1 MKKLYLLLSIVLFSK
16 CAYSQVTVQVIE
28 DANNGYAFIDK
39 ITKQKVN
46 NKIWDETEPFVN
58 GFAKVATNN
67 TWGFVDKNGTPISN
81 SFYRDVR
88 NFVNHLAAA
97 NTKNKWGFI
106 DEQGKVVIP
115 FEYDIV
121 YDFNE
126 DVTAAFK
133 NNTWFLINKQAAI
146 IKQLDIDV
154 FYGFKNGKARITKQ
168 GRSGLIN
175 TQGEIISLDAAT
187 NATKT
192 NLVARPN
199 SALSVPC
206 PENIGFEYGNFT
218 NWLCDTGRVAGVG
231 TSNVITLFPSTPT
244 ANRHVI
250 VPTANASALDPY
262 GLFPTNAPDGSN
274 FALKLGNNIN
284 GKGAERVSYNI
295 VVPTGSTDASITYRY
310 AVVFEDPG
318 HLYHEQ
324 PRFIA
329 KLFDVA
335 NNNYVPCASYEYISD
350 AALPGFFDSP
360 IDATVKC
367 KAWSSVFV
375 NLSAYAGKTMRLEFT
390 TADCTRGLHWG
401 YAYVDVGDCNITASA
416 NYTCNPSAANLIA
429 PAGFQFYNWWNSNYT
444 AILATGQNATI
455 SPIPANNSTL
465 HVEVI
470 PFNGFGCQ
478 DTLHV
483 LINNNNAV
491 ANAGPDKYICP
502 LGSTTIG
509 TAAVA
514 GNTYSWSPTTGLSN
528 QNIATPTASPLATTT
543 YYVTVNNPSSNCPAI
558 DSVVVNVYPK
568 PIAAFTTPAPQC
580 IFNNNFSFVN
590 NSTGIAS
597 YVWHFGD
604 GTNSTLPNPTH
615 AYATANAFTVKLVV
629 TSANG
634 CKDSVSR
641 IINVY
646 PKPTAAFTT
655 PAPQCIFN
663 NNFSFVNNST
673 GAVSYTWYFG
683 DGTTSTATNPTHSYV
698 IASAFTVKLV
708 ITSANGCKD
717 SVSSVINVHAK
728 PTAAFTTPTSQCIFN
743 NNFSFV
749 NNSTGTATYLWYFGD
764 GTTSSA
770 ISPTHSYASANAFT
784 VKLVVT
790 SANGCKDSVSS
801 VINVYAKPTAAFI
814 IPASQCFSNNNF
826 SFVNNSTGA
835 ATYVWFFGDG
845 TNSTLPNPTHVYATA
860 NTFTVK
866 LVVTSANGCK
876 DSLSRIINVYPKP
889 TAAFTTPAPQCI
901 FNNNFSFVNNS
912 AGATSYLWYFGD
924 GTTSTATNPTHI
936 YANANAFTVKL
947 VATSANGCKDSASRI
962 INVYPKPTAAFTTPA
977 PQCIFN
983 NNFSFVNNSTAGA
996 TYVWYFGDGTT
1007 STATSPN
1014 HIYASAN
1021 AFSVKLVVTS
1031 VNGCKDSVS
1040 RIINVYPKPTATFTT
1055 PTAQCISNNNFSFVN
1070 NSTGATSYLWYFGD
1084 GTTSTAQ
1091 NPTHSYATSNTF
1103 TVKLI
1108 VTSINGCKDSLSRVI
1123 TVFAKPIAAF
1133 ITPISQCISNN
1144 NFSFVNNSTGATT
1157 YLWYFGD
1164 GTSSTAQSP
1173 THNYATANSFT
1184 VKLVVASINGC
1195 KDSISSV
1202 ITVFAKPT
1210 ALFTAP
1216 PAQCISNNNFS
1227 FVNNSTGAATYLWHF
1242 GDGTSSTLQNPTHI
1256 YITANTFTVKLV
1268 ITSANGCK
1276 DSISRVITVFAKPTA
1291 AFTAPPPQC
1300 ISNNNFSFVN
1310 NSIGAA
1316 SYLWYFGDGT
1326 TSIAQNPTHS
1336 YVTPNAFTVKLVV
1349 TSINGCKDSISRTI
1363 NVFAKPTAAFTTPA
1377 PQCIFNNSFS
1387 FANNSIGAATYLWI
1401 FGDGTTSTA
1410 QNPTHSYTTA
1420 NAFTVK
1426 LIVTNSNGCKDSLS
1440 RIINVYPKPIPA
1452 FTTATPQCLS
1462 TNNFTFTNT
1471 STGGSTYVWH
1481 FGDGTTS
1488 TLINPTHTYSVASGY
1503 TVKLVVTSANGCKDS
1518 IIRAI
1523 NVYANPVATF
1533 TPPASQCSSNNN
1545 FSFVNNSVG
1554 PATYL
1559 WSFGDGTTST
1569 AQNPTHSYTI
1579 ANAFTVK
1586 LVVTN
1591 SNGCKDSM
1599 TSIVNVYAK
1608 PIPAFTT
1615 PSPQCFSNNN
1625 FTFNNNSVGA
1635 NTYLWN
1641 FGDGNTS
1648 TDLAPTHTYATA
1660 GNYTTKLMVTNNY
1673 GCADSTSDV
1682 TNVLAVPTPAFIA
1695 PVAQCILNNNFTFTN
1710 TSTGGATYLWNF
1722 GDGTSSTSPNPTHSY
1737 TNANTYTVKLIVT
1750 NNNGCWDTVSNIVNV
1765 NPGATLIMGNDA
1777 AICKGSNTAL
1787 SVQGAQ
1793 SYQWTPS
1800 TGLNCDTC
1808 INPIATPAI
1817 TTTYTVTAL
1826 TNGGC
1831 PGADTVRVTVFQPI
1845 DINVSPNKQICTNES
1860 FKLSANGAS
1869 TYLWSPAQGL
1879 NSTTSA
1885 NPTTTTTS
1893 TTQYMVIGFDNNN
1906 CFKDTGY
1913 VKITVLPK
1921 PTLQLG
1927 ANQTVSTG
1935 TVVPLTGATTNG
1947 PIVSWLWTPATD
1959 LSCNTC
1965 PRPMATIKKD
1975 ITYTATV
1982 KNIYG
1987 CVATDDIHF
1996 HTICEGSQ
2004 VYVPN
2009 AFTPDGDGKNDIL
2022 MVRSKG
2028 IEVVR
2033 SFKIYSRWGEL
2044 IFEQNNFPPNN
2055 PTYGWDGKIKGVVGS
2070 AEVYVYVAQVTCDN
2084 VKDFIIKGNISILK

>member
-1 MKKLYLLLSIVLFSK
+1 MKKLYLLLSIALLSNYVY
-16 CAYSQVTVQVIE
+16 CQVTVQVVACA
-28 DANNGYAFIDK
+28 DNRYAFIAK
-39 ITKQKVN
+39 ATKQKVN
-46 NKIWDETEPFVN
+46 TSTWDETEPFVN
-58 GFAKVATNN
+58 GFAKVAANN
-67 TWGFVDKNGTPISN
+67 KWGFVDKNGNPVNNT
-81 SFYRDVR
+81 FYTDVR
-88 NFVNHLAAA
+88 NFINHLAAA
-97 NTKNKWGFI
+97 NNNNKWGFI
-106 DEQGKVVIP
+106 NEQGRVIIP

-121 YDFNE
+121 FDFNE
-126 DVTAAFK
+126 AVTAAFK
-133 NNTWFLINKQAAI
+133 NNKWFLINKQAVI
-146 IKQLDIDV
+146 IKPLDIDV
-154 FYGFKNGKARITKQ
+154 FYGFKNGKARIAKQ
-168 GRSGLIN
+168 GRNGFIN
-175 TQGEIISLDAAT
+175 TQGDIISLEPAT
-187 NATKT
+187 NATV
-192 NLVARPN
+192 NNFSARPN
-199 SALSVPC
+199 STSSVPC
-206 PENIGFEYGNFT
+206 PVNIGFEYGNFT
-218 NWLCDTGRVAGVG
+218 NWLCDTGWVAGVG

-250 VPTANASALDPY
+250 VPTANPSALDPY

-284 GKGAERVSYNI
+284 GKGAERVSYEI
-295 VVPTGSTDASITYRY
+295 VVPTNSVDASITYRY

-324 PRFIA
+324 PRFIT
-329 KLFDVA
+329 KLLDVA
-335 NNNYVPCASYEYISD
+335 TNTYVPCASYEYISD
-350 AALPGFFDSP
+350 AALPGFFNSP
-360 IDATVKC
+360 IDVTVKC

-401 YAYVDVGDCNITASA
+401 YAYVDVGDCNITADV

-455 SPIPANNSTL
+455 TPIPANNSTL

-483 LINNNNAV
+483 LISNNNAV
-491 ANAGPDKYICP
+491 SNAGPDKFICP
-502 LGSTTIG
+502 LGSTIIG
-509 TAAVA
+509 TPSIA
-514 GNTYSWSPTTGLSN
+514 GNTYSWAPTLGLSN
-528 QNIATPTASPLATTT
+528 PNVATPTASPLNTTT
-543 YYVTVNNPSSNCPAI
+543 YYLTVNNPSINCPAI
-558 DSVVVNVYPK
+558 DSVVVTVFPK
-568 PIAAFTTPAPQC
+568 PLPAFTTPAPQC
-580 IFNNNFSFVN
+580 ISNNNFSFTN
-590 NSTGIAS
+590 NSI
-597 YVWHFGD
+597 
-604 GTNSTLPNPTH
+604 
-615 AYATANAFTVKLVV
+615 
-629 TSANG
+629 
-634 CKDSVSR
+634 
-641 IINVY
+641 
-646 PKPTAAFTT
+646 
-655 PAPQCIFN
+655 
-663 NNFSFVNNST
+663 
-673 GAVSYTWYFG
+673 GA
-683 DGTTSTATNPTHSYV
+683 
-698 IASAFTVKLV
+698 
-708 ITSANGCKD
+708 
-717 SVSSVINVHAK
+717 
-728 PTAAFTTPTSQCIFN
+728 
-743 NNFSFV
+743 
-749 NNSTGTATYLWYFGD
+749 ATYLWYFGD
-764 GTTSSA
+764 GTTST
-770 ISPTHSYASANAFT
+770 IQNPTHSYATTNAFT

-790 SANGCKDSVSS
+790 STNGCKDSVSS

-814 IPASQCFSNNNF
+814 APASQCISNNNF
-826 SFVNNSTGA
+826 SFVNNSIGA
-835 ATYVWFFGDG
+835 ASYLWYFGDG
-845 TNSTLPNPTHVYATA
+845 TTSTAQSPTHSYATANSFTVKLVVTSINGCKDSATRAITVFAKPTAAFTTPASQCISNNNFSFINNSTGAASYLWYFGDGTTSTAQSPSHSYATANSFIVKLVVTSINGCKDSVSRTITVFAKPIAAFTTLVSQCISNNNFIFLNNSTGATSYLWYFGDGTTSTSQNPTHSYATA

-876 DSLSRIINVYPKP
+876 DSANRTITIFAKP
-889 TAAFTTPAPQCI
+889 IAAFTTP
-901 FNNNFSFVNNS
+901 
-912 AGATSYLWYFGD
+912 
-924 GTTSTATNPTHI
+924 
-936 YANANAFTVKL
+936 
-947 VATSANGCKDSASRI
+947 
-962 INVYPKPTAAFTTPA
+962 
-977 PQCIFN
+977 
-983 NNFSFVNNSTAGA
+983 
-996 TYVWYFGDGTT
+996 
-1007 STATSPN
+1007 
-1014 HIYASAN
+1014 
-1021 AFSVKLVVTS
+1021 
-1031 VNGCKDSVS
+1031 VS
-1040 RIINVYPKPTATFTT
+1040 
-1055 PTAQCISNNNFSFVN
+1055 QCISNNNFSFVN

-1091 NPTHSYATSNTF
+1091 SPTHSYATANSF
-1103 TVKLI
+1103 TVKLV
-1108 VTSINGCKDSLSRVI
+1108 VTSINGCKDSVIRTI
-1123 TVFAKPIAAF
+1123 TVFPKPTAAF
-1133 ITPISQCISNN
+1133 ITPASQCISNN
-1144 NFSFVNNSTGATT
+1144 NFSFVNNSTGSVT

-1164 GTSSTAQSP
+1164 GTTSTS
-1173 THNYATANSFT
+1173 
-1184 VKLVVASINGC
+1184 
-1195 KDSISSV
+1195 
-1202 ITVFAKPT
+1202 
-1210 ALFTAP
+1210 
-1216 PAQCISNNNFS
+1216 
-1227 FVNNSTGAATYLWHF
+1227 
-1242 GDGTSSTLQNPTHI
+1242 QNPTHS
-1256 YITANTFTVKLV
+1256 YATANTFTVKLV
-1268 ITSANGCK
+1268 VTSVNGCK
-1276 DSISRVITVFAKPTA
+1276 DSVSRTITVFAKPIA
-1291 AFTAPPPQC
+1291 AFITPTAQC

-1326 TSIAQNPTHS
+1326 TSTSQNPTHS
-1336 YVTPNAFTVKLVV
+1336 YA
-1349 TSINGCKDSISRTI
+1349 
-1363 NVFAKPTAAFTTPA
+1363 
-1377 PQCIFNNSFS
+1377 
-1387 FANNSIGAATYLWI
+1387 
-1401 FGDGTTSTA
+1401 
-1410 QNPTHSYTTA
+1410 TA
-1420 NAFTVK
+1420 NTFSVK
-1426 LIVTNSNGCKDSLS
+1426 LIVINSNGCKDSIMS
-1440 RIINVYPKPIPA
+1440 IVQVYAKPTPA
-1452 FTTATPQCLS
+1452 FTTTTPQCLS
-1462 TNNFTFTNT
+1462 NNNFAFTNT
-1471 STGGSTYVWH
+1471 SIGGATYLWY
-1481 FGDGTTS
+1481 FGDGSTS
-1488 TLINPTHTYSVASGY
+1488 TATNPTHTYTTANGY

-1523 NVYANPVATF
+1523 NVFTNPVATF
-1533 TPPASQCSSNNN
+1533 ISPAAQCFSNNN
-1545 FSFVNNSVG
+1545 FSFVNNSIG
-1554 PATYL
+1554 AATYL
-1559 WSFGDGTTST
+1559 WSFGDGVTST
-1569 AQNPTHSYTI
+1569 LENPTHSYAS

-1599 TSIVNVYAK
+1599 TSVVNVYAK

-1635 NTYLWN
+1635 SAYLWN

-1660 GNYTTKLMVTNNY
+1660 GNYTTKLMVTNSN
-1673 GCADSTSDV
+1673 GCADSTSDI

-1710 TSTGGATYLWNF
+1710 TSSGGITYLWNF
-1722 GDGTSSTSPNPTHSY
+1722 GDGTISTLPNPTHSY

-1750 NNNGCWDTVSNIVNV
+1750 NSNGCWDTISNVVHV
-1765 NPGATLIMGNDA
+1765 NPGAALIMGNDA

-1787 SVQGAQ
+1787 SIQGAQ
-1793 SYQWTPS
+1793 TYQWTPS

-1808 INPIATPAI
+1808 ANPIATPD
-1817 TTTYTVTAL
+1817 TTTSYTVTAL

-1831 PGADTVRVTVFQPI
+1831 PGSDTVKVTVFQPI

-1879 NSTTSA
+1879 STTTSA

-1893 TTQYMVIGFDNNN
+1893 TIQYMVVGFDNNN

-1913 VKITVLPK
+1913 IKITVLPK

-1927 ANQTVSTG
+1927 ADQTVSTG
-1935 TVVPLTGATTNG
+1935 TVVSLTGATTNG

-1982 KNIYG
+1982 KNIHG

>member
-28 DANNGYAFIDK
+28 HANNGYAFIDK

-81 SFYRDVR
+81 SFYRDIR

-97 NTKNKWGFI
+97 NNKNKWGFI
-106 DEQGKVVIP
+106 DEQGKVIIP

-121 YDFNE
+121 YDFTE
-126 DVTAAFK
+126 DVSAVYK
-133 NNTWFLINKQAAI
+133 NEKWFLINKQAAI
-146 IKQLDIDV
+146 IKPLDVDV

-168 GRSGLIN
+168 GRSGIIN
-175 TQGEIISLDAAT
+175 IQGDMISLEQT
-187 NATKT
+187 TTLSN
-192 NLVARPN
+192 NNFSARPN
-199 SALSVPC
+199 STSAVPC

-218 NWLCDTGRVAGVG
+218 NWLCDTGFVAGVG

-250 VPTANASALDPY
+250 VPTANPSALDAY

-284 GKGAERVSYNI
+284 GKGAERVSYEI
-295 VVPTGSTDASITYRY
+295 VVPANSVDASITYRY

-470 PFNGFGCQ
+470 PYNGFGCQ

-528 QNIATPTASPLATTT
+528 PNIANPTASPLATTT
-543 YYVTVNNPSSNCPAI
+543 YYLTVNNPSSNCPAI
-558 DSVVVNVYPK
+558 DSVVVTVYPK
-568 PIAAFTTPAPQC
+568 PISAFTTPAPQC

-590 NSTGIAS
+590 NSTGATS
-597 YVWHFGD
+597 YFWHFGD
-604 GTNSTLPNPTH
+604 GTTSTAQNPSHSYATANAFTVKLVVTSVNGCKDSVSSVINVYAKPIAAFIAPASQCFSNNNFSFVNNSTGAATYLWYFGDGTTSTATNPTH
-615 AYATANAFTVKLVV
+615 SYATANTFTVKLVVTSANGCKDSISRPLTVFAKPTAAFQAPASQCISNNNFSFVNNSTGANSYLWYFGDGTTSTVQNPTHSYATANAFTVKLVV

-641 IINVY
+641 VITVFA
-646 PKPTAAFTT
+646 KPTAAFTA
-655 PAPQCIFN
+655 PAAQCISN

-673 GAVSYTWYFG
+673 GAASYLWYFG
-683 DGTTSTATNPTHSYV
+683 DGATSTAISPTHGYATSNT
-698 IASAFTVKLV
+698 FTVKL
-708 ITSANGCKD
+708 IATSNIGCKD
-717 SVSSVINVHAK
+717 SISKVITVFAK
-728 PTAAFTTPTSQCIFN
+728 PTAAFQAPASQCISN

-749 NNSTGTATYLWYFGD
+749 NNSTGANSYLWYFGD
-764 GTTSSA
+764 GTTSTVQN
-770 ISPTHSYASANAFT
+770 PTHSYATANAFT

-790 SANGCKDSVSS
+790 SANGCKDSVSR
-801 VINVYAKPTAAFI
+801 VITVFAKPTAAFTT
-814 IPASQCFSNNNF
+814 PVSQCISNNNF
-826 SFVNNSTGA
+826 SFINNSTGANSYLWYFGDGTTSTVQNPTHSYATANAFTVKLVVTSINGCKDSVSRLITVFAKPTAAFTTPVSQCISNNNFSFINNSTGA
-835 ATYVWFFGDG
+835 ATYLWYFGDG
-845 TNSTLPNPTHVYATA
+845 TTSISQNPTHSYATANAFTVKLVVTSANGCKDSVSRVITVFAKPTATFTTPVSQCISNNNFSFINNSTGAATYLWYFGDGTTSTATNPTHSYATA

-876 DSLSRIINVYPKP
+876 DSVSKVITVFAKP
-889 TAAFTTPAPQCI
+889 TAAFTTPA
-901 FNNNFSFVNNS
+901 
-912 AGATSYLWYFGD
+912 
-924 GTTSTATNPTHI
+924 
-936 YANANAFTVKL
+936 
-947 VATSANGCKDSASRI
+947 
-962 INVYPKPTAAFTTPA
+962 
-977 PQCIFN
+977 
-983 NNFSFVNNSTAGA
+983 
-996 TYVWYFGDGTT
+996 
-1007 STATSPN
+1007 
-1014 HIYASAN
+1014 
-1021 AFSVKLVVTS
+1021 
-1031 VNGCKDSVS
+1031 
-1040 RIINVYPKPTATFTT
+1040 
-1055 PTAQCISNNNFSFVN
+1055 
-1070 NSTGATSYLWYFGD
+1070 
-1084 GTTSTAQ
+1084 
-1091 NPTHSYATSNTF
+1091 
-1103 TVKLI
+1103 
-1108 VTSINGCKDSLSRVI
+1108 
-1123 TVFAKPIAAF
+1123 
-1133 ITPISQCISNN
+1133 SQCISNN
-1144 NFSFVNNSTGATT
+1144 NFSFVNTST
-1157 YLWYFGD
+1157 
-1164 GTSSTAQSP
+1164 S
-1173 THNYATANSFT
+1173 
-1184 VKLVVASINGC
+1184 
-1195 KDSISSV
+1195 
-1202 ITVFAKPT
+1202 
-1210 ALFTAP
+1210 
-1216 PAQCISNNNFS
+1216 
-1227 FVNNSTGAATYLWHF
+1227 AAT
-1242 GDGTSSTLQNPTHI
+1242 
-1256 YITANTFTVKLV
+1256 
-1268 ITSANGCK
+1268 
-1276 DSISRVITVFAKPTA
+1276 
-1291 AFTAPPPQC
+1291 
-1300 ISNNNFSFVN
+1300 
-1310 NSIGAA
+1310 
-1316 SYLWYFGDGT
+1316 YLWYFGDGT

-1336 YVTPNAFTVKLVV
+1336 YVT
-1349 TSINGCKDSISRTI
+1349 
-1363 NVFAKPTAAFTTPA
+1363 
-1377 PQCIFNNSFS
+1377 
-1387 FANNSIGAATYLWI
+1387 ANN
-1401 FGDGTTSTA
+1401 
-1410 QNPTHSYTTA
+1410 
-1420 NAFTVK
+1420 FTVK
-1426 LIVTNSNGCKDSLS
+1426 LIVTNSNGCKDSVSNVL
-1440 RIINVYPKPIPA
+1440 NVYPKPIPA

-1471 STGGSTYVWH
+1471 STGGATYVWH
-1481 FGDGTTS
+1481 FGDGSTS
-1488 TLINPTHTYSVASGY
+1488 TIINPTHTYSIASGY
-1503 TVKLVVTSANGCKDS
+1503 SVKLVVTSANGCKDS
-1518 IIRAI
+1518 IIKSI

-1533 TPPASQCSSNNN
+1533 ISPAAQCFSNNN

-1569 AQNPTHSYTI
+1569 LQNPTHGYAT
-1579 ANAFTVK
+1579 ANAFIVK

-1599 TSIVNVYAK
+1599 TSIINVYAK

-1635 NTYLWN
+1635 SAYLWN

-1648 TDLAPTHTYATA
+1648 TDQVPTHSYATA

-1682 TNVLAVPTPAFIA
+1682 TNVLALPTPAFIA
-1695 PVAQCILNNNFTFTN
+1695 PAAQCILNNNFSFTN
-1710 TSTGGATYLWNF
+1710 TSNGGSTYLWNF
-1722 GDGTSSTSPNPTHSY
+1722 GDGASSSLQNPTHSY

-1750 NNNGCWDTVSNIVNV
+1750 NSNGCWATISRAVQVSPSAN
-1765 NPGATLIMGNDA
+1765 LIMGNDA

-1787 SVQGAQ
+1787 SIQGAQ
-1793 SYQWTPS
+1793 SYQWTPAQ
-1800 TGLNCDTC
+1800 GLNCDTC
-1808 INPIATPAI
+1808 ANPIAMPDT

-1826 TNGGC
+1826 TTNGGC
-1831 PGADTVRVTVFQPI
+1831 PGSDTVKVTVFQPI
-1845 DINVSPNKQICTNES
+1845 DINVSPNKQICTSES

-1879 NSTTSA
+1879 SSTTSA

-1893 TTQYMVIGFDNNN
+1893 TIQYMVVGFDNHN

-1913 VKITVLPK
+1913 VKITVNPK
-1921 PTLQLG
+1921 PTIRLG
-1927 ANQTVSTG
+1927 ADQTVSAG
-1935 TVVPLTGATTNG
+1935 TVVPITATTTNG
-1947 PIVSWLWTPATD
+1947 PIVSWSWTPATD
-1959 LSCNTC
+1959 LSCNKC
-1965 PRPMATIKKD
+1965 PNPLATINKD

-1982 KNIYG
+1982 KNMYG
-1987 CVATDDIHF
+1987 CVATDDISF
-1996 HTICEGSQ
+1996 HTLCEGSQ

-2022 MVRSKG
+2022 MIRSKG
-2028 IEVVR
+2028 IEAVR

-2044 IFEQNNFPPNN
+2044 IFEKSNFPPNN
-2055 PTYGWDGKIKGVVGS
+2055 PAYGWDGKIKGVISS